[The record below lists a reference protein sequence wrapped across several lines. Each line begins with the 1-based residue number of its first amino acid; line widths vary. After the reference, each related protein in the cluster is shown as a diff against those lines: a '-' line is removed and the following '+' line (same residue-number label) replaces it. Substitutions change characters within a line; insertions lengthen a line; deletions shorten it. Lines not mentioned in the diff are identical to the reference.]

1 MFWYVLYVKPKSEK
15 KVAKQLEDLGFNVY
29 CPLITTI
36 KQWSDRKKKVELP
49 LISSCIFIIVE
60 EKERNDVFHVP
71 GVVRYLF
78 YLGEP
83 AKVRDHEITILR
95 DYLKGTVEAIEI
107 ENIKPGDTYLIPE
120 GPFKGKE
127 GIVNEISTNRLQLV
141 LKSLGMKITVT
152 KEEIH

>member
-15 KVAKQLEDLGFNVY
+15 KTAKQLEELGFNIY
-29 CPLITTI
+29 CPVITTV
-36 KQWSDRKKKVELP
+36 KQWSDRKKKVEEP
-49 LISSCIFIIVE
+49 LIRSCIFIKVE
-60 EKERNDVFHVP
+60 ENERNDVFHVP

-95 DYLKGTVEAIEI
+95 DYLKGTVGALEI
-107 ENIKPGDTYLIPE
+107 EDIKPGDTYLIPE

>member
-107 ENIKPGDTYLIPE
+107 ENIKPGDMYLIPE

-152 KEEIH
+152 KEE

>member
-141 LKSLGMKITVT
+141 LRSLGMKITVT

>member
-49 LISSCIFIIVE
+49 LISSCIFIKVE
-60 EKERNDVFHVP
+60 EKDRNDVFHVP

-127 GIVNEISTNRLQLV
+127 GIVNEIGTNRLQLV

>member
-49 LISSCIFIIVE
+49 LIGSCIFIKVE